1 LGIKNGLIMRI
12 RELLES
18 FNFKEDEFVKKHN
31 NKVELDYDLAEDLI
45 HFMHNDDDVYRRHTY
60 PALMKCIDSVK
71 NKKATNGKMFAEA
84 MKECYK
90 LYKKKFPIRIL
101 PKEMDEDICEEACE
115 KMHEEVLEHISS
127 GKYKD

>member
-1 LGIKNGLIMRI
+1 
-12 RELLES
+12 
-18 FNFKEDEFVKKHN
+18 
-31 NKVELDYDLAEDLI
+31 
-45 HFMHNDDDVYRRHTY
+45 
-60 PALMKCIDSVK
+60 MKCIDSVK
-71 NKKATNGKMFAEA
+71 NKKATNGKMFTEA

-101 PKEMDEDICEEACE
+101 PKEMDESICEEACE